1 MSLKKFLLYP
11 VLCTLILFGAA
22 TDTRAADAEVLK
34 RVIKNGHIRVGMTG
48 NQPPMNVKSRTG
60 AFIGLEVDLANI
72 MAKALGVRLMMVPK
86 PFPELLAALNNGEI
100 DMVMSNMSIT
110 PERTL
115 MVSFIGPYM
124 LSGRSILTRSS
135 LLARASG
142 PADLNRPD
150 IKVAAIANST
160 GQRLAEQNLPNT
172 RLITT
177 WDYDD
182 AIRILKKGEV
192 DLVIAD
198 MTVCKLA
205 VMKNPNAN
213 LFTLAAPLNIEPVGI
228 AISREDLQFQNLI
241 ANILD
246 SIEDTGILDQ
256 LRKKW
261 LEDDSWISD
270 LP

>member
-1 MSLKKFLLYP
+1 MFYRKRIIFAALL
-11 VLCTLILFGAA
+11 TLLFFGA
-22 TDTRAADAEVLK
+22 TTVVQAADAEVLK
-34 RVIKNGHIRVGMTG
+34 RVIAKGQIRIGMSG

-60 AFIGLEVDLANI
+60 AFIGLEVDLAHI
-72 MAKALGVRLMMVPK
+72 MAQALGVKLTMVPK

-115 MVSFIGPYM
+115 MVSFVGPYM
-124 LSGRSILTRSS
+124 LSGRSILTRST
-135 LLARASG
+135 LLAKASG

-160 GQRLAEQNLPNT
+160 GQQFAEKYLPNT

-177 WDYDD
+177 WNYDD
-182 AIRILKKGEV
+182 AVRMVKEGEV

-205 VMKNPNAN
+205 VLQNPGAG
-213 LFTLAAPLNIEPVGI
+213 LLTIAAPLNIEPVGI
-228 AISREDLQFQNLI
+228 AISRHDLQFQNLVS
-241 ANILD
+241 NILD
-246 SIEDTGILDQ
+246 GIESTGALDQ

-261 LEDDSWISD
+261 FEDDSWVSA

>member
-1 MSLKKFLLYP
+1 MSLRKYLVCP
-11 VLCTLILFGAA
+11 ALILSLLFGAA
-22 TDTRAADAEVLK
+22 SAVHAADAEVLK
-34 RVIKNGHIRVGMTG
+34 RVIKNGQIRVGMTG

-60 AFIGLEVDLANI
+60 AFIGLEVDLANV

-86 PFPELLAALNNGEI
+86 PFPELLAALKNGEV

-115 MVSFIGPYM
+115 MVSFVGPYM

-135 LLARASG
+135 LLARASS

-160 GQRLAEQNLPNT
+160 GQRLAEQYLPNT

-192 DLVIAD
+192 DVVIAD

-205 VMKNPNAN
+205 VMKNPDDN
-213 LFTLAAPLNIEPVGI
+213 LLTLASPLNIEPVGI

-241 ANILD
+241 SNLLNG
-246 SIEDTGILDQ
+246 IEDTGILDQ

-261 LEDDSWISD
+261 LEDDSWISS

>member
-1 MSLKKFLLYP
+1 MSLRKFLLYP
-11 VLCTLILFGAA
+11 ALFILVLLGAA
-22 TDTRAADAEVLK
+22 PDTQAADAEVLK

-86 PFPELLAALNNGEI
+86 PFPELLAALNNGEV

-115 MVSFIGPYM
+115 MVSFVGPYM

-135 LLARASG
+135 LLARASS

-160 GQRLAEQNLPNT
+160 GQRLAEQYLPNT

-177 WDYDD
+177 WNYDD

-192 DLVIAD
+192 DVVIAD

-205 VMKNPNAN
+205 VMKNPDAN
-213 LFTLAAPLNIEPVGI
+213 LLTLASPLNIEPVGI
-228 AISREDLQFQNLI
+228 AISREDLQFQNLVS
-241 ANILD
+241 NILKG
-246 SIEDTGILDQ
+246 IEDTGVLDQ

>member
-1 MSLKKFLLYP
+1 MPLRKYLAYAALFV
-11 VLCTLILFGAA
+11 VLLFGA
-22 TDTRAADAEVLK
+22 TSVVQAADAEVLK
-34 RVIKNGHIRVGMTG
+34 RVIKNGQIRVGMTG

-60 AFIGLEVDLANI
+60 AFIGLEVDLAKV
-72 MAKALGVRLMMVPK
+72 MAEVMGVKLTMVPK
-86 PFPELLAALNNGEI
+86 PFPELLAALNNGEVDI
-100 DMVMSNMSIT
+100 VMSNMSIT

-115 MVSFIGPYM
+115 MVSFVGPYM

-160 GQRLAEQNLPNT
+160 GQQLAEKYLKNT

-182 AIRILKKGEV
+182 AVRMVKEGEV
-192 DLVIAD
+192 DLLIAD

-205 VMKNPNAN
+205 VLQNPGAG
-213 LFTLAAPLNIEPVGI
+213 LLTLAAPLNMEPIGI
-228 AISREDLQFQNLI
+228 AISREDLQFQNLVS
-241 ANILD
+241 NILD
-246 SIEDTGILDQ
+246 GIESTGVLDQ

-261 LEDDSWISD
+261 FEDDSWISD

>member
-1 MSLKKFLLYP
+1 MSLVKYLLFALLFTL
-11 VLCTLILFGAA
+11 VLLGSTASSQ
-22 TDTRAADAEVLK
+22 ADDAQVLK
-34 RVIKNGHIRVGMTG
+34 RVIKNGQIRVGMTG
-48 NQPPMNVKSRTG
+48 DQPPMNVKSRTG
-60 AFIGLEVDLANI
+60 AFIGLEVDLANV
-72 MAKALGVRLMMVPK
+72 MAKALGVRLQMVPK
-86 PFPELLAALNNGEI
+86 PFPELLAALNNGEV

-115 MVSFIGPYM
+115 MVSFVGPYM

-135 LLARASG
+135 LLARASS

-160 GQRLAEQNLPNT
+160 GQRLAEQYLPNT

-182 AIRILKKGEV
+182 AIRILKSGEV

-205 VMKNPNAN
+205 VMKNPEAN
-213 LFTLAAPLNIEPVGI
+213 LLTLAQPLNIEPVGI
-228 AISREDLQFQNLI
+228 AVSREDLQFQNLI
-241 ANILD
+241 ANILKG
-246 SIEDTGILDQ
+246 IEDTGILDQ

-261 LEDDSWISD
+261 LEDDSWISN

>member
-1 MSLKKFLLYP
+1 MPFRNYLVFP
-11 VLCTLILFGAA
+11 ALIICLLFGTAA
-22 TDTRAADAEVLK
+22 DAQAADAEVLK

-86 PFPELLAALNNGEI
+86 PFPELLAALNNGEV

-115 MVSFIGPYM
+115 MVSFVGPYM

-135 LLARASG
+135 LLARASS
-142 PADLNRPD
+142 PSDLNRPD

-160 GQRLAEQNLPNT
+160 GQRLAEQYLPNT
-172 RLITT
+172 KLITT
-177 WDYDD
+177 WNYDD
-182 AIRILKKGEV
+182 AVRMVKEGEV
-192 DLVIAD
+192 DVVIAD

-205 VMKNPNAN
+205 VMQNPEAN
-213 LFTLAAPLNIEPVGI
+213 LLTLAAPLNIEPVGI
-228 AISREDLQFQNLI
+228 AVSREDLQFQNLI
-241 ANILD
+241 SNMLD
-246 SIEDTGILDQ
+246 GIEDTGMLDQ